1 MMSRAN
7 KNYYGDFE
15 DTFTESIENYR
26 LVSTDYYVENAY
38 IFK

>member
-7 KNYYGDFE
+7 KNNFGDFE
-15 DTFTESIENYR
+15 DTYNESIEKYD